1 MNKSDEHQITE
12 TEIASGIVLLKKRQ
26 TKLSFYGFLSAG
38 FFVVSLVSIF
48 IQSDVVYSY
57 FGLTQSVEQL
67 HIPFSIEGLLQS
79 FHHQTDYFFNL
90 LSWLGWFILK
100 IFCSII
106 GAFIAIH
113 FLKKIK
119 FFYVRFQSFVL
130 KFVAWL
136 IAIIVIWSG
145 MTYIQYDLRDD
156 ESQYQYELVN
166 YETNIQSS
174 SIAQLM
180 TENDVNPTVK
190 TYVLAQT
197 ALLHQ
202 PLDKNLATAL
212 VAQLVQ
218 AERVDKQFFEYG
230 FSSEQIWSM
239 QNQVYGK
246 SVTPVA
252 QSVEKQVTN
261 AKRVESVV
269 QMFLIVL
276 SILFVLMMMVFFLLA
291 TSFKN
296 RIEKIQDKITL

>member
-12 TEIASGIVLLKKRQ
+12 TEISSGIVLLKKRQ

-38 FFVVSLVSIF
+38 FFAVSLVSIF

-67 HIPFSIEGLLQS
+67 HIPYSIEGILQS
-79 FHHQTDYFFNL
+79 VQHQKDYFFNL
-90 LSWLGWFILK
+90 LSWLGWFIFK

-113 FLKKIK
+113 FLKKIR
-119 FFYVRFQSFVL
+119 FFYTRFHSFIL

-136 IAIIVIWSG
+136 IAVIVIWSG
-145 MTYIQYDLRDD
+145 MTFIQYDLRDD
-156 ESQYQYELVN
+156 ESEEQYELVS
-166 YETNIQSS
+166 YEKNIQDSA
-174 SIAQLM
+174 IAQLM
-180 TENDVNPTVK
+180 RVNDVNPTVK

-202 PLDKNLATAL
+202 PVDKNHATAL
-212 VAQLVQ
+212 VSQLVQ
-218 AERVDKQFFEYG
+218 AERVDKKFFEYG
-230 FSSEQIWSM
+230 FSPEQIWSM

-252 QSVEKQVTN
+252 QSVENKVSHVKTV
-261 AKRVESVV
+261 KRVVQTVLITLSV
-269 QMFLIVL
+269 
-276 SILFVLMMMVFFLLA
+276 LFMLMMIMFYFLA

-296 RIEKIQDKITL
+296 RIQKIQDKISF